1 MFSGLLKQILQ
12 RTEGAEMALLVG
24 NDGIII
30 ERAGQEIDSDFDSLA
45 AEYAVVLN
53 RSRFTA
59 TDTGLGQLNEML
71 TITDKSILLTKIV
84 NEDFFVM
91 MKINAGAVLGRARYE
106 IWRAEMMMDEIISS

>member
-1 MFSGLLKQILQ
+1 MFAGLLNQIIS

-30 ERAGQEIDSDFDSLA
+30 ERAGQETDTEFDSLA
-45 AEYAVVLN
+45 AEYAVVLK

-59 TDTGLGQLNEML
+59 SDTGLGVLNELL
-71 TITDKSILLTKIV
+71 TVTDKAILLTKIV

-91 MKINAGAVLGRARYE
+91 MKLSSTQGIGRARYE
-106 IWRAEMMMDEIISS
+106 VKRAEYLMEEIIGA